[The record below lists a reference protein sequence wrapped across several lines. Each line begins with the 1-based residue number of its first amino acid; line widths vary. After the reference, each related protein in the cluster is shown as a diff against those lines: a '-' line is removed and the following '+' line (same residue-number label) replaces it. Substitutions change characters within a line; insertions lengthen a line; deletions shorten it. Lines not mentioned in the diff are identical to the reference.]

1 MSVKT
6 VAVIGSGVIGASW
19 AALFIGNNLRTNVY
33 DTNPNVQGDL
43 IKSICSALSCL
54 SRLPRYSQLPPWEK
68 LQHLL
73 HFTTNL
79 SEAVRDADLIQENT
93 PEILQV
99 KLNLFAEIE
108 AAMKQ
113 DALICSS
120 TSGIPPSQMQVAF
133 QHHPSNFLIAHP
145 FNPPHL
151 IPLVEI
157 VGGQCT
163 SADAISRAMSFYT
176 AIGKKPIQ
184 VRREVQG
191 HVANRLQAALF
202 REIFYLLETD
212 TADVADIE
220 TAMEYGPGLR
230 WGVMGPS
237 TLLHLGG
244 GPGGAESY
252 ASKFLPYL
260 MSWYAGHDPTLTDE
274 LQNKWV
280 RETTAVAGK
289 NLTREQ
295 AEQKRDDLLI
305 MLLNAKEHDTF
316 T

>member
-1 MSVKT
+1 M
-6 VAVIGSGVIGASW
+6 AVIGSGVIGASW
-19 AALFIGNNLRTNVY
+19 AALFMSNNIRTNVY
-33 DTNPNVQGDL
+33 DTNPNIQEDL
-43 IKSICSALSCL
+43 IKNIRSAFSCL
-54 SRLPRYSQLPPWEK
+54 SRLPRYSQLPSWES

-73 HFTTNL
+73 YFTTNL
-79 SEAVRDADLIQENT
+79 TEAVRDADLIQENT
-93 PEILQV
+93 PEILQL
-99 KLNLFAEIE
+99 KLDLFAEIE

-113 DALICSS
+113 DALVCSS

-133 QHHPSNFLIAHP
+133 KHHLSNFLIAHP

-163 SADAISRAMSFYT
+163 SADAISRATSFYI

-184 VRREVQG
+184 VRREIRG

-202 REIFYLLETD
+202 REIFYLLETE

-220 TAMEYGPGLR
+220 TAVEYGPGLR

-252 ASKFLPYL
+252 ASKFLPHL
-260 MSWYAGHDPTLTDE
+260 MSWYADRDPVLTDE
-274 LQNKWV
+274 LKNKWV
-280 RETTAVAGK
+280 RETTTAAGK

-305 MLLNAKEHDTF
+305 MLLNVKEHT
-316 T
+316 